1 MERSHNIRSWHLCI
15 FTAGFV
21 EVDPELNT
29 NQVHYI
35 RLSFL
40 IDKKNNVHVAGNV
53 LTSLTY
59 QEIHQ

>member
-35 RLSFL
+35 RLRLLNRQKEQCTCSCQR
-40 IDKKNNVHVAGNV
+40 
-53 LTSLTY
+53 TY

>member
-35 RLSFL
+35 RLSL
-40 IDKKNNVHVAGNV
+40 LNRQKEQC
-53 LTSLTY
+53 TCS
-59 QEIHQ
+59 

>member
-1 MERSHNIRSWHLCI
+1 MERSHNIRSWHLYI

-35 RLSFL
+35 RLRLLNRQKEQCTCS
-40 IDKKNNVHVAGNV
+40 
-53 LTSLTY
+53 
-59 QEIHQ
+59 